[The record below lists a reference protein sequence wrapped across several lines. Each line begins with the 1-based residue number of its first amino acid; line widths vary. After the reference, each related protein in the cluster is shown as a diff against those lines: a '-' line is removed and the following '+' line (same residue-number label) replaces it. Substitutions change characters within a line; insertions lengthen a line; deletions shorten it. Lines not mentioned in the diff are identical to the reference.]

1 MRNLVTTIFLFFV
14 ILNTSFSQTIT
25 AYSELEQKFFEVE
38 IPDSLFVVFGER
50 IEGTNNSYIDQTEI
64 SLGFDILLM
73 NEPLTCIKYFETQD
87 GMSTEKRIDLESVT
101 EAFFGE
107 DFTQDFKLKSESEIN
122 RMLSKQVSTKFGII
136 ETFEIK
142 TIKLI
147 FLDIYGRRISD
158 FDYYDNKFLLN
169 KIIKLANK

>member
-1 MRNLVTTIFLFFV
+1 MRNLITTIFLFFIV
-14 ILNTSFSQTIT
+14 NSTFSQTIT
-25 AYSELEQKFFEVE
+25 AYSELEQKSFEVE

-87 GMSTEKRIDLESVT
+87 GMATEKRIDLESVT
-101 EAFFGE
+101 EVFFDE

-122 RMLSKQVSTKFGII
+122 RMISKQVSTKFGII

-158 FDYYDNKFLLN
+158 SDYYDNKFLLN
-169 KIIKLANK
+169 KIIKLANN

>member
-1 MRNLVTTIFLFFV
+1 
-14 ILNTSFSQTIT
+14 
-25 AYSELEQKFFEVE
+25 
-38 IPDSLFVVFGER
+38 
-50 IEGTNNSYIDQTEI
+50 
-64 SLGFDILLM
+64 M

-169 KIIKLANK
+169 KIIKLANN